1 MTLHFC
7 NSVMKDFTPAPGLLV
22 HGPSG
27 SGKTDICHNLLVKM
41 HPNFHARISCDS
53 FSTSKQ
59 LVKAIWIEI
68 LRTKFRFDST
78 NGQKSWKSF
87 TAYQNSLGHRAPSN
101 FGDFASALG
110 PFLDSFLQCKN
121 SFYSTRNIS
130 RPNSSFHQED
140 GDDSRTGKATLS
152 SNGGRESSDTS
163 CNVFGLN
170 PSDGSERQGVLYLLL
185 DRVDAAEKL
194 ERGLC
199 NSLLRL
205 SEVSKASDWNYLCI
219 CSSITTP
226 IESSSHHCYQH
237 GAI

>member
-1 MTLHFC
+1 MISVHLTEMMFPFC
-7 NSVMKDFTPAPGLLV
+7 NFVMKDFTPAPGLLV

-78 NGQKSWKSF
+78 NGQKSSKSF
-87 TAYQNSLGHRAPSN
+87 IAYQNSLGHRAPSN

-130 RPNSSFHQED
+130 RATSSLNPED
-140 GDDSRTGKATLS
+140 GDGSRTGRAALS
-152 SNGGRESSDTS
+152 SNGGNESLDTS
-163 CNVFGLN
+163 CNVFGFN
-170 PSDGSERQGVLYLLL
+170 PSDGSEREGVLYLLL
-185 DRVDAAEKL
+185 DRIDAAERL

-205 SEVSKASDWNYLCI
+205 SEVSNGTDWNYSCI
-219 CSSITTP
+219 S
-226 IESSSHHCYQH
+226 
-237 GAI
+237 